1 MPIPP
6 LSCIFEPILNL
17 FRSTK
22 TTTSTMSSCNSNNN
36 NNNKNNN
43 KICIVGAGPS
53 GLALGALLEKQGGCD
68 YVIYE
73 SSAEDVPPRGGCL
86 DLHPG
91 SGQRA
96 LKDAGVFEEFK
107 KYARYGDAT
116 IHRLFSHKGENFFDF
131 GEGRDAPEIDRWA
144 LRKVLL
150 SGIPKGKVHW
160 KNRRRWYLVQ
170 GAAFGKKSLVDH
182 FPSALESF
190 SYLGIDSARQV
201 TDAKPQYSGNLFVT
215 TKILPGGPYYEKM
228 KELCRMGSMIVMGKG
243 VHMFNSRQGD
253 GHYRVDVGIPGPE
266 NFADAGLVD
275 IKDWDAFKK
284 YLLGDD
290 LFGPYSDEMKEI
302 INQSQGP
309 FRPWIMYYFPTDSLN
324 WKTVPGVT
332 LIGDAA
338 HVTTPFVGD
347 GVNCAMRDA
356 IILAG
361 KLKELGVNEEAVAA
375 YEREMFPF
383 AIDVITRSLQSQK
396 MFFEKEAPKTFI
408 EVMSSGK
415 PLIGTTDHI

>member
-1 MPIPP
+1 
-6 LSCIFEPILNL
+6 
-17 FRSTK
+17 
-22 TTTSTMSSCNSNNN
+22 
-36 NNNKNNN
+36 
-43 KICIVGAGPS
+43 
-53 GLALGALLEKQGGCD
+53 
-68 YVIYE
+68 
-73 SSAEDVPPRGGCL
+73 
-86 DLHPG
+86 
-91 SGQRA
+91 
-96 LKDAGVFEEFK
+96 
-107 KYARYGDAT
+107 
-116 IHRLFSHKGENFFDF
+116 
-131 GEGRDAPEIDRWA
+131 
-144 LRKVLL
+144 
-150 SGIPKGKVHW
+150 
-160 KNRRRWYLVQ
+160 
-170 GAAFGKKSLVDH
+170 
-182 FPSALESF
+182 
-190 SYLGIDSARQV
+190 
-201 TDAKPQYSGNLFVT
+201 
-215 TKILPGGPYYEKM
+215 
-228 KELCRMGSMIVMGKG
+228 MGSMIVMGKG

-290 LFGPYSDEMKEI
+290 LFGPYSDKMKEI

-347 GVNCAMRDA
+347 GVNCAIRDA

-383 AIDVITRSLQSQK
+383 AIDVITRSL
-396 MFFEKEAPKTFI
+396 
-408 EVMSSGK
+408 
-415 PLIGTTDHI
+415 